1 MSPGRTGTGMW
12 SSFLLF
18 LHSLSRTR
26 KKVGIGLNCLNF
38 RALRR
43 KIEHELFCL
52 SLLSTYLVLLCGSIS
67 DYRDTSWWRL
77 CCLSTFHLLIN
88 FFLMI
93 SPKENCV
100 SVNSLHCLRA
110 EVFSFAIRRC
120 LERALG
126 PLILWAG
133 ACWVVCRDPERV
145 TGTFCKCLP
154 GHA

>member
-18 LHSLSRTR
+18 LHSLSRTQ
-26 KKVGIGLNCLNF
+26 KKVGIGLNCLISEPSVEKPNVNSF
-38 RALRR
+38 VFLCCR
-43 KIEHELFCL
+43 HTL
-52 SLLSTYLVLLCGSIS
+52 SCSAVVFLITGIHL
-67 DYRDTSWWRL
+67 DED
-77 CCLSTFHLLIN
+77 CCLSTFHLLTN
-88 FFLMI
+88 CFKMI

-126 PLILWAG
+126 PLIFRAG
-133 ACWVVCRDPERV
+133 ACGVVCRDPERV
-145 TGTFCKCLP
+145 TGTCCKCLP
-154 GHA
+154 GHT